1 MTSLRGH
8 TLVTSQRRRVLS
20 SEPETK
26 VRESGAQSISD
37 IPAACPSNVCSYFPV
52 FACHILIVWSAAV
65 GQLDYPHSDKN
76 DSIER
81 AHIQQLASHAPSGLN
96 FTDETPILCPLSVYF
111 SA

>member
-1 MTSLRGH
+1 MMATEKSEHFPLGMTGQPTQSIARPRGY
-8 TLVTSQRRRVLS
+8 TLATSQRRRVLS

-37 IPAACPSNVCSYFPV
+37 MPAMCPSNVCSYFPV
-52 FACHILIVWSAAV
+52 FACHILIVWSA
-65 GQLDYPHSDKN
+65 
-76 DSIER
+76 
-81 AHIQQLASHAPSGLN
+81 QLASHAPSGLN